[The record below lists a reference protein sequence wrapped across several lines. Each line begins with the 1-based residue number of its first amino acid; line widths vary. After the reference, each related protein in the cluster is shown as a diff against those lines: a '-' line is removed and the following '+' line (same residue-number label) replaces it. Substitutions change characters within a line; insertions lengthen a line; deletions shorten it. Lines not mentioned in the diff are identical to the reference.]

1 MGGSVLSYLK
11 RHHLGVI
18 ALFFALG
25 GTSIAAVDALAP
37 ANSVGT
43 LQVINGSLGT
53 VDMSASARRALKGNR
68 GARGVKG
75 PKGATGATGP
85 AGSQGTPG
93 AQGAQGPAGP
103 QGPPGPSTGPAGGG
117 LSGNYPNP
125 AIATDAVDT
134 GQIKAAA
141 VHAGELATITEV
153 SNTVGSIAPNDTA
166 TVTVT
171 CPTGTIVISG
181 GTQPTF
187 FGVEMTS
194 SRRSGNGWQYQAKN
208 NSAFTTSL
216 TAFAYCLSA

>member
-1 MGGSVLSYLK
+1 MAGSFLSYLK

-25 GTSIAAVDALAP
+25 GTSFAAVDSLAP

-43 LQVINGSLGT
+43 RQVVNGSLGT
-53 VDMSASARRALKGNR
+53 IDMSAGARRALKGNR
-68 GARGVKG
+68 GPRGATG
-75 PKGATGATGP
+75 SRGATGAPGP
-85 AGSQGTPG
+85 AGP
-93 AQGAQGPAGP
+93 QGAQGPQGSQGT

-125 AIATDAVDT
+125 AIAADAVDAA
-134 GQIKAAA
+134 QIKTGA

-153 SNTVGSIAPNDTA
+153 TNSVGSIAAGDSA
-166 TVTVT
+166 TVVAT
-171 CPTGTIVISG
+171 CPPGTIVISG

-194 SRRSGNGWQYQAKN
+194 SRKSGNGWQYQAKN
-208 NSAFTTSL
+208 NSAFSTTL
-216 TAFAYCLSA
+216 TAYAYCLSA

>member
-1 MGGSVLSYLK
+1 MVGSVLSYLK

-25 GTSIAAVDALAP
+25 GTSFAAVDSLAP
-37 ANSVGT
+37 ANTVGT
-43 LQVINGSLGT
+43 RQVINGSLGT
-53 VDMSASARRALKGNR
+53 IDMSATARRALKGNK
-68 GARGVKG
+68 GPKG
-75 PKGATGATGP
+75 PKGATGATGQ
-85 AGSQGTPG
+85 AGP
-93 AQGAQGPAGP
+93 QGAQGPQGSQGA

-125 AIATDAVDT
+125 AIATDAVDAA
-134 GQIKAAA
+134 QIKAGA

-153 SNTVGSIAPNDTA
+153 TNSVGSIAAGDTA
-166 TVTVT
+166 TVTAT
-171 CPTGTIVISG
+171 CPAGTIVISG

-194 SRRSGNGWQYQAKN
+194 SRKSGNGWQYQAKN

-216 TAFAYCLSA
+216 TAYAYCLSA